1 MIDPVSIG
9 LMAGGQILGGLL
21 GSSSASKA
29 AKQQA
34 AAQRE
39 AAAMQ
44 QQAAREA
51 NALISQMYGNQLQL
65 QAPQLRAGQT
75 ALSALMS
82 GMGLGPLQMQGAPR
96 APSGDVGGA
105 PAGQYL
111 DSTGRPYTGRVMT
124 DAQGRAVDAAGAPLI
139 AQQQF
144 EVPGITQEQAAAAAS
159 PYAGTF
165 LEKFTNQDIY
175 RDPSYQFRLA
185 EGERLLRARQAA
197 GGNRFGGQAMKDIV
211 NYGQQ
216 AASQEYGSAFDRFMK
231 QKEALYG
238 RLSGLAGT
246 ATPIAQGMGQAGQQY
261 AGQVGGNI
269 INAATGAGQRM
280 ANVGDALAGGTM
292 GSTNALVSGMNQAGN
307 AWLSNQYFNAINKG
321 QTPPFMPGPTMT
333 AGGGGGVNY
342 SLTGGGP
349 VQFGGMPPTGP

>member
-21 GSSSASKA
+21 GGSAASKA

-44 QQAAREA
+44 LAASREA
-51 NALISQMYGNQLQL
+51 NALISQMYGSQLGV

-82 GMGLGPLQMQGAPR
+82 GMGLGPLQMAQAQGR
-96 APSGDVGGA
+96 PSGDVAAPGSA

-111 DSTGRPYTGRVMT
+111 DSTGRPYAGQTFT
-124 DAQGRAVDAAGAPLI
+124 NAQGQTVDAAGQPLTTVP
-139 AQQQF
+139 QF
-144 EVPGITQEQAAAAAS
+144 QMPGITQEQAEAAAS

-165 LEKFTNQDIY
+165 LEKFTGQDIY
-175 RDPSYQFRLA
+175 RDPSYQFRFS
-185 EGERLLRARQAA
+185 EGERALRARQAA

-238 RLSGLAGT
+238 RLAGLAGT
-246 ATPIAQGMGQAGQQY
+246 AGTTASNLAQTGGQTAGQL
-261 AGQVGGNI
+261 AGNI
-269 INAATGAGQRM
+269 MGGVGAAAGRT
-280 ANVGDALAGGTM
+280 ADAGTALAGGTI
-292 GSTNALVSGMNQAGN
+292 GSTNALVGGLGGAANT
-307 AWLSNQYFNAINKG
+307 WLANEYFNQINKG
-321 QTPPFMPGPTMT
+321 KTPGMVPSTPV
-333 AGGGGGVNY
+333 GGFDY
-342 SLTGGGP
+342 SLTGGAPARLGP
-349 VQFGGMPPTGP
+349 PGP